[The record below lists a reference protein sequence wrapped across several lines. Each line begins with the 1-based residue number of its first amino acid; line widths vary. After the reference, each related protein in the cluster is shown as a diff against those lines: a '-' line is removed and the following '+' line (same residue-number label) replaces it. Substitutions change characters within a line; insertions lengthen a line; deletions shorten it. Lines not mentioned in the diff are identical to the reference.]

1 MLFIRINVNDETS
14 NIITKERDKVNV
26 SVIYNVFPKWKLK
39 LDELD
44 IGICYDSWVFII
56 VNQISWEHDS

>member
-26 SVIYNVFPKWKLK
+26 SVIYNVFPK
-39 LDELD
+39 
-44 IGICYDSWVFII
+44 
-56 VNQISWEHDS
+56 